1 MNTLSLSDAAEKHH
15 QLNALLLAMRMTVT
29 RLDESDAEA
38 LVDLAIA
45 LAFPLGD
52 VLAGEAQA

>member
-1 MNTLSLSDAAEKHH
+1 MKTLSLADAAEKHH
-15 QLNALLLAMRMTVT
+15 QLNALLLAMKMTVT

-38 LVDLAIA
+38 LIDLAIA

-52 VLAGEAQA
+52 VLATEAHS